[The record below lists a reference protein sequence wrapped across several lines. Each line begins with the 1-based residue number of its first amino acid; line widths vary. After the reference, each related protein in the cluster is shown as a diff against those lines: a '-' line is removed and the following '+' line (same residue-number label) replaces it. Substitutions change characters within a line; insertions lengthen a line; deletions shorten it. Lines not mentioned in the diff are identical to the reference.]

1 MKRVIV
7 AGITALALAAC
18 SQPESKADQALAIT
32 PQNIA
37 GAWQCEYKLTDI
49 KSKVH
54 VAYGENG
61 EFSGRVFLNYPVT
74 TGKGAVKV
82 ELVTGGSWQ
91 LEGAT
96 LTERFEVLS
105 MDTANSN
112 GNELSEPLSEALR
125 EYQQLTTEVLELS
138 ATTMVL
144 KEKAGE
150 QTQCTRRANGL

>member
-7 AGITALALAAC
+7 AGITALVLAAC

>member
-7 AGITALALAAC
+7 AGFAALALAGC
-18 SQPESKADQALAIT
+18 SQPESKDEQSLAIA

-91 LEGAT
+91 LEGTT

-105 MDTANSN
+105 MATANSN
-112 GNELSEPLSEALR
+112 GNELSEPLAEALR
-125 EYQQLTTEVLELS
+125 EYQELTTEVLELS
-138 ATTMVL
+138 ATTMTL
-144 KEKAGE
+144 KEMAGE
-150 QTQCTRRANGL
+150 QTQCSRRAS

>member
-32 PQNIA
+32 SQNIA

-91 LEGAT
+91 LEGTT

-105 MDTANSN
+105 MATANSN
-112 GNELSEPLSEALR
+112 GNELSEPLAEALR
-125 EYQQLTTEVLELS
+125 EYQQLTTEVFELS
-138 ATTMVL
+138 ATTMTL
-144 KEKAGE
+144 KEVDGE
-150 QTQCTRRANGL
+150 QTQCTRRTNGL

>member
-7 AGITALALAAC
+7 AAIAALTVVSC
-18 SQPESKADQALAIT
+18 GQPESKAKQSLAIT
-32 PQNIA
+32 SQNIA

-91 LEGAT
+91 LDGTT

-105 MDTANSN
+105 MATTNSN
-112 GNELSEPLSEALR
+112 GNELSEPLAEALR
-125 EYQQLTTEVLELS
+125 EYQQLATVVLELS
-138 ATTMVL
+138 ATTMTL
-144 KEKAGE
+144 KEVDGE
-150 QTQCTRRANGL
+150 QTQCTRRAN

>member
-7 AGITALALAAC
+7 AAITALTVAGC
-18 SQPESKADQALAIT
+18 SQPESQAKQSLAIT

-91 LEGAT
+91 LDGT
-96 LTERFEVLS
+96 MLTERFEVLS
-105 MDTANSN
+105 MATANSN
-112 GNELSEPLSEALR
+112 GNELSEPLAEALR
-125 EYQQLTTEVLELS
+125 EYQELTTEVLEVS
-138 ATTMVL
+138 ATTMTL
-144 KEKAGE
+144 KEMTGE
-150 QTQCTRRANGL
+150 QTQCSRRAS

>member
-1 MKRVIV
+1 MKTVIV
-7 AGITALALAAC
+7 VGFAALALTGC
-18 SQPESKADQALAIT
+18 SQPESKAEQALTIT

-82 ELVTGGSWQ
+82 ELVTGGSWR
-91 LEGAT
+91 LEGTT

-112 GNELSEPLSEALR
+112 GNELSEPLAEALR

-138 ATTMVL
+138 VTKMML
-144 KEKAGE
+144 KEESGK
-150 QTQCTRRANGL
+150 QTQCTRRANGS